1 MGKGKTGCAG
11 GTPMNAA
18 SMSGTDT
25 FDTFA
30 ATPATKVSQVMEALE
45 PEQLGEVEGM
55 KTEHASEAS
64 IPADRLK
71 PVQRLNGDNYF
82 PRPQGQLGVTDIE
95 YLRLMREK
103 KVNTLLEGEPG
114 CGKTASVEA
123 AFGEDLIVAN
133 GSAEFQV
140 SDLVGSWVPT
150 GNPDAPFRWH
160 DGPLVVAMRE
170 GRPLLIDDIT
180 MIDAGVLLRLYPAME
195 SQRKIFLTEHEGEE
209 VVAKDGFV
217 VIGAHNPGAPGAV
230 LSEALRSRFGSSSI
244 VEVDYGIAAE
254 LGVPRSIIRAAKKLG
269 NMRREGTI
277 DWAPQMRE
285 MLDFVRMEE
294 AVGARGAASIMLTG
308 VPDPLSKEMLKEA
321 LEASFPGIE
330 ENVVS
335 G

>member
-11 GTPMNAA
+11 ATPMNAA

-30 ATPATKVSQVMEALE
+30 AASTVAQVMESLE
-45 PEQLGEVEGM
+45 PEQLDEVKGM

-71 PVQRLNGDNYF
+71 PVQRPNGDNYF

-95 YLRLMREK
+95 YLRFQREDQ
-103 KVNTLLEGEPG
+103 VNTLLEGEPG
-114 CGKTASVEA
+114 CGKTASAEA
-123 AFGEDLIVAN
+123 AFGEELVVVN
-133 GSAEFQV
+133 GSADFQV
-140 SDLVGSWVPT
+140 SDLVGTWVPT
-150 GNPDAPFRWH
+150 GNPDAPYRWQ

-170 GRPLLIDDIT
+170 GRPLLVDDIT

-195 SQRKIFLTEHEGEE
+195 SQKKIFLTEHEGEE

-230 LSEALRSRFGSSSI
+230 LSEALRSRFGSSSV

-269 NMRREGTI
+269 NMRKENI
-277 DWAPQMRE
+277 INWAPQMRE
-285 MLDFVRMEE
+285 MLDFVRQEKRY
-294 AVGARGAASIMLTG
+294 GARGAASIMLTG
-308 VPDPLSKEMLKEA
+308 APDEESKAMLKEA
-321 LEASFPGIE
+321 LEASFPGLE

-335 G
+335 GK